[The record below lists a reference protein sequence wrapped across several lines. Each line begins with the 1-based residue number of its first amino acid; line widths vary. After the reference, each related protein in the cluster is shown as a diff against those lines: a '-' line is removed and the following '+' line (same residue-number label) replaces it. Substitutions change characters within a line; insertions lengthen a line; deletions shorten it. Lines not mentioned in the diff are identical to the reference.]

1 MSTHRN
7 TVSRRLITPSSWGK
21 KDSLNANAP
30 SEQRACRHCGH
41 RGLNEES
48 TIAGQMF
55 RCPAC
60 KKLQF

>member
-1 MSTHRN
+1 MATQRSS
-7 TVSRRLITPSSWGK
+7 VQRRLITPASWGK
-21 KDSLNANAP
+21 KDPRQINA
-30 SEQRACRHCGH
+30 SGEERACGHCSH
-41 RGLNEES
+41 RGLKAES